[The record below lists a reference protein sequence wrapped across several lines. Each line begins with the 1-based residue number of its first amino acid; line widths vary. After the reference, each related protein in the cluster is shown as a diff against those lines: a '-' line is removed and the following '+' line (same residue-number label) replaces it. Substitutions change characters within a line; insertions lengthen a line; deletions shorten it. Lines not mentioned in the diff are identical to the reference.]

1 MRRIAGHLNSFY
13 GDKTRTVM
21 TNARAPKALII
32 LDGFGIESSESSAIE
47 AANTPV
53 WDNLLASK
61 PVSRIATSGMAVG
74 LPEGQMGNSEVGHM
88 NIGAGRT
95 VYQNFTRISKAIDDG
110 DFFDN
115 EVLVAAM
122 DKAIAAGKAVHLLGL
137 LSPGGV
143 HSHEEHILAL
153 IDMAAKRGAKAI
165 YMHAIL
171 DGRDMPPRSA
181 EPSLKKVQTKFEELG
196 LGGIATVV
204 GRYFAMDRD
213 NRWDRVQLAF
223 DAMTQGKAPQ
233 TAQSGTEA
241 LAAAYARDEND
252 EFVQATVITDAAGAP
267 LAKVEDGDTLIC
279 ANFRPDRAREIT
291 RSFVEGDEFAGFER
305 AAKPVLGQYV
315 MMTEYAADIDTA
327 CAYPPLKISNDLGE
341 YLAGMGKTQLRI
353 AETEKYAHVT
363 FFFNGGQEDV
373 YPGEERILVPSP
385 DVATYDLQPEMSA
398 PEVTEK
404 LVEAIKSG
412 KFDLIVC
419 NYANGDMVGHTGVFD
434 AAVKAVETVD
444 DSIRQVL
451 DAMAE
456 VGGETLITADHGNVE
471 MMVDPK
477 SGQPHTAHTIWPV
490 ALVYDGPRAAEIK
503 LEDGALCD
511 LAPTLLDLM
520 ALEQP
525 AEMTGKS
532 LLVAK

>member
-1 MRRIAGHLNSFY
+1 MT
-13 GDKTRTVM
+13 DTRAT
-21 TNARAPKALII
+21 KALII
-32 LDGFGIESSESSAIE
+32 LDGFGIEPSESSAIE
-47 AANTPV
+47 AASTPT
-53 WDNLLASK
+53 WDQLLANN

-95 VYQNFTRISKAIDDG
+95 VYQNFTRISKAIEDG

-115 EVLVAAM
+115 AVLVDAM
-122 DKAIAAGKAVHLLGL
+122 DKAIAAGKAVHLMGL

-143 HSHEEHILAL
+143 HSHEDHILAL

-165 YMHAIL
+165 YLHAIL

-181 EPSLKKVQTKFEELG
+181 EPSIAKMQAKFEELG
-196 LGGIATVV
+196 FGGIATVV
-204 GRYFAMDRD
+204 GRYYAMDRD
-213 NRWDRVQLAF
+213 NRWDRVQLAY
-223 DAMTQGKAPQ
+223 DAMTQGTAPQ
-233 TAQSGTEA
+233 NANDAQAA

-252 EFVQATVITDAAGAP
+252 EFVQATVIQDEAGEP
-267 LAKVEDGDTLIC
+267 LATVQDGDALIC

-305 AAKPVLGQYV
+305 AAKPALSSYV

-327 CAYPPLKISNDLGE
+327 CAYPPLKITNDLGE
-341 YLAGMGKTQLRI
+341 YLSGLGKTQLRI

-373 YPGEERILVPSP
+373 YEGEERILVPSP

-404 LVEAIKSG
+404 LVGAIKSG

-419 NYANGDMVGHTGVFD
+419 NFANGDMVGHTGVFD
-434 AAVKAVETVD
+434 AAVKAVEAVD
-444 DSIRQVL
+444 GCIREVL
-451 DAMAE
+451 AAMAE

-471 MMVDPK
+471 MMRDP
-477 SGQPHTAHTIWPV
+477 STGQPHTAHTTWPV
-490 ALVYDGPRAAEIK
+490 ALVYDGPRGDQISLK
-503 LEDGALCD
+503 DGALCD
-511 LAPTLLDLM
+511 LAPTLLELM
-520 ALEQP
+520 AIDAPE
-525 AEMTGKS
+525 EMTGSS
-532 LLVAK
+532 LVEFK